1 MKATIEFD
9 LPEDECQFRLAS
21 TAMDWAL
28 TVFYLDEELGD
39 IIKRCGDDKTV
50 EEAVQH
56 IRNQLFETM
65 QQRGISLDM
74 IE

>member
-50 EEAVQH
+50 EEDCSAH
-56 IRNQLFETM
+56 
-65 QQRGISLDM
+65 
-74 IE
+74 